1 MADCIFVYNDSRCR
15 RMRKELELGSS
26 VISTLPYVFET
37 AGKRGLGV
45 PSLTIGQYTHNE
57 RHSGG
62 WADCRAAPPLR
73 TGSVVPAAGGIR
85 FRIAHRLEYG
95 SLTSWLL
102 PDGITE
108 QALAQIA
115 GYRPGH
121 RHRHEVRCGSVTM
134 PGEGFPVAVN
144 CGQAGIDF
152 PKIKI
157 VVDCSL
163 QIGSRRGF
171 LLCVFGAWQW
181 YIVGVGALFMLYVGI
196 VVKIAGRHMAWFD
209 KILNYRPGF
218 RRYVYGLA
226 KLIFRQKQ

>member
-1 MADCIFVYNDSRCR
+1 MAACIFVYNDSRCR
-15 RMRKELELGSS
+15 RMRKERVGIKRNLHSSLRFRDCRQTRTWSS
-26 VISTLPYVFET
+26 V
-37 AGKRGLGV
+37 ADNR
-45 PSLTIGQYTHNE
+45 TIHLHNE
-57 RHSGG
+57 RHSGS
-62 WADCRAAPPLR
+62 WADCRATPPLR

-85 FRIAHRLEYG
+85 FRITHRLEYA
-95 SLTSWLL
+95 LTSWLL
-102 PDGITE
+102 PDDITE

-115 GYRPGH
+115 GCTVLGIGIAL
-121 RHRHEVRCGSVTM
+121 EVRCGSVTM
-134 PGEGFPVAVN
+134 PGEGFPVAVS
-144 CGQAGIDF
+144 CVTGIDF

-163 QIGSRRGF
+163 VVLAVAF
-171 LLCVFGAWQW
+171 CYVFFGAWQW
-181 YIVGVGALFMLYVGI
+181 YIVGVGTLFAMLYVGI

>member
-1 MADCIFVYNDSRCR
+1 MNK
-15 RMRKELELGSS
+15 KERTISFLWQHLWLLVSLFIMTLGVAVCVKSELGSS

-45 PSLTIGQYTHNE
+45 PSLTIGQYTYIMN
-57 RHSGG
+57 
-62 WADCRAAPPLR
+62 AIL
-73 TGSVVPAAGGIR
+73 VAG
-85 FRIAHRLEYG
+85 
-95 SLTSWLL
+95 
-102 PDGITE
+102 
-108 QALAQIA
+108 QIA
-115 GYRPGH
+115 GCTVLGIGIAL
-121 RHRHEVRCGSVTM
+121 EVRCGSVTM
-134 PGEGFPVAVN
+134 PGEGFPVAVS
-144 CGQAGIDF
+144 CVTGIDF

-163 QIGSRRGF
+163 VVLAVAF
-171 LLCVFGAWQW
+171 CYVFFGAWQW
-181 YIVGVGALFMLYVGI
+181 YIVGVGTLFAMLYVGI